1 MKYRHRTTGEIIN
14 VLRHNER
21 GDFAECTDNNG
32 KVYGLQANLFR
43 DYEQVIEDKTIN
55 WEQRRYEIAKA
66 MLPAIYM
73 DMADSDI
80 DKIQQAGISKTQQYK
95 LAGNSIVVSCLYH
108 VFRKMFIDHSNEQK
122 GYVQLSLF

>member
-1 MKYRHRTTGEIIN
+1 MKYRHRTTGGIIE

-66 MLPAIYM
+66 MHNVQTTRQS
-73 DMADSDI
+73 MALST
-80 DKIQQAGISKTQQYK
+80 KRHKA
-95 LAGNSIVVSCLYH
+95 V
-108 VFRKMFIDHSNEQK
+108 QK
-122 GYVQLSLF
+122 RQSVWLMH

>member
-21 GDFAECTDNNG
+21 GDFVECTDNNG

-55 WEQRRYEIAKA
+55 WEQRRYEIAKV
-66 MLPAIYM
+66 MLPTCIEEYSSM
-73 DMADSDI
+73 DDFRIEKGAEYAVMCADALI
-80 DKIQQAGISKTQQYK
+80 KELQKKGA
-95 LAGNSIVVSCLYH
+95 
-108 VFRKMFIDHSNEQK
+108 SNEND
-122 GYVQLSLF
+122 

>member
-43 DYEQVIEDKTIN
+43 DYEQVIEDKTPQGCAKEAVSLADALIN
-55 WEQRRYEIAKA
+55 ELQKKGA
-66 MLPAIYM
+66 
-73 DMADSDI
+73 
-80 DKIQQAGISKTQQYK
+80 
-95 LAGNSIVVSCLYH
+95 
-108 VFRKMFIDHSNEQK
+108 SNENN
-122 GYVQLSLF
+122 

>member
-66 MLPAIYM
+66 MLPASIWT
-73 DMADSDI
+73 MAMHNVQTTRQSMALST
-80 DKIQQAGISKTQQYK
+80 KRHKA
-95 LAGNSIVVSCLYH
+95 V
-108 VFRKMFIDHSNEQK
+108 QK
-122 GYVQLSLF
+122 RLSVWLMH

>member
-43 DYEQVIEDKTIN
+43 DYERVIED
-55 WEQRRYEIAKA
+55 
-66 MLPAIYM
+66 
-73 DMADSDI
+73 
-80 DKIQQAGISKTQQYK
+80 
-95 LAGNSIVVSCLYH
+95 
-108 VFRKMFIDHSNEQK
+108 
-122 GYVQLSLF
+122 

>member
-21 GDFAECTDNNG
+21 GDFAECTDING

-66 MLPAIYM
+66 MFPTCIEEYSSM
-73 DMADSDI
+73 DDFRIEKGAEYAVMCADALVKELQKKGS
-80 DKIQQAGISKTQQYK
+80 
-95 LAGNSIVVSCLYH
+95 
-108 VFRKMFIDHSNEQK
+108 SNEND
-122 GYVQLSLF
+122 

>member
-55 WEQRRYEIAKA
+55 WEQRRYEIAKEI
-66 MLPAIYM
+66 LPMIYRIECG
-73 DMADSDI
+73 DLSIERMAV
-80 DKIQQAGISKTQQYK
+80 
-95 LAGNSIVVSCLYH
+95 LAVIYADTLIKELQKKGTN
-108 VFRKMFIDHSNEQK
+108 NENDRF
-122 GYVQLSLF
+122 SW

>member
-55 WEQRRYEIAKA
+55 WE
-66 MLPAIYM
+66 
-73 DMADSDI
+73 
-80 DKIQQAGISKTQQYK
+80 
-95 LAGNSIVVSCLYH
+95 
-108 VFRKMFIDHSNEQK
+108 
-122 GYVQLSLF
+122 